1 MAKQFPE
8 YISKLDT
15 EVFSGSLWSNADENE
30 TRNID
35 VNLSFFNIPY
45 ETYKTN
51 KQCQFMWFQT
61 TGIFYVYLNIYNIY
75 MLYG

>member
-35 VNLSFFNIPY
+35 VNLDFLTFRMKRTKLTSNVSSCDF
-45 ETYKTN
+45 KR
-51 KQCQFMWFQT
+51 QL
-61 TGIFYVYLNIYNIY
+61 GIFLC
-75 MLYG
+75 LP